1 MIINN
6 HSKIQYHF
14 LNVNCSLYQ
23 YSLLL
28 LLYVS
33 NLTIHIFAC
42 WKYLVTFIYNIPSEY
57 FVEHFVLWEIVYVI
71 VRVIYLSNQLD
82 ASSSNKQ
89 IRHTGLFSSNK
100 QVHKEI
106 SRLNFFEVFK
116 QSVQIVQILK
126 QFREQRQVVRISNEL
141 CIQRGGKKEPDTF
154 LRELNICFPAIG
166 FQQREQPH

>member
-1 MIINN
+1 MW
-6 HSKIQYHF
+6 
-14 LNVNCSLYQ
+14 
-23 YSLLL
+23 LLEL
-28 LLYVS
+28 
-33 NLTIHIFAC
+33 
-42 WKYLVTFIYNIPSEY
+42 FIYGIDWTS
-57 FVEHFVLWEIVYVI
+57 
-71 VRVIYLSNQLD
+71 

-141 CIQRGGKKEPDTF
+141 RIQRGGKKEPDTF